1 MSPRVGPPRTDFT
14 LRFPSSVPRLIV
26 LIQLHCLQWVILVT
40 PMSVLRPLLHVLSAA
55 VRQIRRN
62 PDRPLGLGTLAE
74 SVRRENRGLSHLA
87 LGRSMAAGRTDVNVR
102 PGGLSRHGTAESQ
115 EGDVFFGE
123 VAPRPDSLRL
133 RRADGHVEAPTM
145 VEAHGA
151 VDGALTPGAHRQR

>member
-1 MSPRVGPPRTDFT
+1 
-14 LRFPSSVPRLIV
+14 
-26 LIQLHCLQWVILVT
+26 
-40 PMSVLRPLLHVLSAA
+40 
-55 VRQIRRN
+55 
-62 PDRPLGLGTLAE
+62 
-74 SVRRENRGLSHLA
+74 
-87 LGRSMAAGRTDVNVR
+87 MAAGRTDVNVR

-151 VDGALTPGAHRQR
+151 VDGALTPGAHRQRLTEMLEEGLLHLRQIHIGERAAAVEALGQPYHGGRDVGQAPLQFPVGLGRGGQFLVAPPERFGDVAHLAGKFSRARLGDGHGGRLSRGVP

>member
-87 LGRSMAAGRTDVNVR
+87 LGDRKNTRLNH
-102 PGGLSRHGTAESQ
+102 RHA
-115 EGDVFFGE
+115 
-123 VAPRPDSLRL
+123 
-133 RRADGHVEAPTM
+133 
-145 VEAHGA
+145 
-151 VDGALTPGAHRQR
+151 